1 MRYDLNDVYSHLG
14 EIKEA
19 IDEVKAVKRFGKF
32 AYIDK
37 IICFIY
43 SAVMDFCQTD
53 KVKSTPISEKF
64 VENVKGILY
73 NKTHIHHSHI
83 TGDIIGYWHSFCN
96 FGVRDQISVV
106 AHNLFRFDFFFF
118 LKGIRAGSW

>member
-1 MRYDLNDVYSHLG
+1 MHYDHNDVHSHIG

-19 IDEVKAVKRFGKF
+19 IDEVKVVKRFGKF

-43 SAVMDFCQTD
+43 SAIMGVCQAD
-53 KVKSTPISEKF
+53 KVKCTPISETF

-73 NKTHIHHSHI
+73 NKTHINHSHI
-83 TGDIIGYWHSFCN
+83 TGDIIGYSHSFCN
-96 FGVRDQISVV
+96 FRVRENKKKSV
-106 AHNLFRFDFFFF
+106 
-118 LKGIRAGSW
+118 S